1 MIPRGASS
9 LFLQAKMDGEGGS
22 QCSLMLPI
30 KTETAKWWQLYNS
43 RANETTARSSRDCLP
58 QSIVHPQLGV
68 AFVLDRS
75 HFHEDESLIASTQ
88 RHMPILNIS
97 STADRPATLQHLQVY
112 FHRIQL
118 SQTPTPREPLWLC
131 LVLHSPHRPAIRL
144 RENIVRKQCRLE
156 CMSYPC
162 LEGYL
167 PNSWIP
173 QPLTNLELEPGSLL
187 ELQTDSTVVDL
198 KVEVTLFLQDVVS

>member
-1 MIPRGASS
+1 MAYPNNIVSS
-9 LFLQAKMDGEGGS
+9 NGFKEEGS
-22 QCSLMLPI
+22 RCSLMLPT
-30 KTETAKWWQLYNS
+30 KTAKWWQLYDPYTDQNTDNS
-43 RANETTARSSRDCLP
+43 PRNQDKQTV
-58 QSIVHPQLGV
+58 VHPQLGV

-88 RHMPILNIS
+88 RHMPILSIS
-97 STADRPATLQHLQVY
+97 SNAHRSATLQHLQVY
-112 FHRIQL
+112 FHKIQL
-118 SQTPTPREPLWLC
+118 SQTPTPKDPLWLC

-156 CMSYPC
+156 CMSYPRF
-162 LEGYL
+162 EGYL

-173 QPLTNLELEPGSLL
+173 QPLTNLEMEPGSLL

-198 KVEVTLFLQDVVS
+198 KVEVTLFLQNVVS